1 MNPEVHIIS
10 RLIITVALAGNS
22 LIPPSLGRS
31 PIGTGPTEP
40 GGIPLS
46 RPELS
51 QQKVSLILGS
61 QLQMWLDLW
70 NAQGPS
76 VIEVNC
82 DVDASAVRRTFGT
95 VKPTEEQLDDY
106 WSNTQAILAK
116 QRETNRSYLTGIG
129 CHTYIS
135 RGKAV
140 VGPHIVDIYGRT
152 YLPSKDGSLQEVF
165 FSKDGKLL
173 NSNSRQSFK

>member
-1 MNPEVHIIS
+1 MNPKEVFVRAVS
-10 RLIITVALAGNS
+10 AAAFVGSNLLVPS
-22 LIPPSLGRS
+22 SLGRS

-82 DVDASAVRRTFGT
+82 DVDATAVRRTFGT

-116 QRETNRSYLTGIG
+116 QRETNPSYLTGIG